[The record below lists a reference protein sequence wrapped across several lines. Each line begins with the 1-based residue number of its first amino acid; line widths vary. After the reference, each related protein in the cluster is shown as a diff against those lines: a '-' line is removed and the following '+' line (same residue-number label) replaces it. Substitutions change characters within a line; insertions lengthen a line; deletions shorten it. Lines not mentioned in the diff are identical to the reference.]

1 MTEGQSENH
10 NKKRP
15 KITVSDHLGL
25 LDQRKSKRLREIC
38 SRLEAGFSNC
48 TLTPCNKRSLH
59 EAKDE
64 TAIQL
69 VKAREMMDC
78 KINEIMSR
86 LPEGKKNKL
95 FNLRYGGINEI
106 KHMKIKEAFQRL
118 GLEAKQVKLGMLAGM
133 NYYGCPEKES
143 VEN

>member
-1 MTEGQSENH
+1 MTEDQSENH
-10 NKKRP
+10 DKKP
-15 KITVSDHLGL
+15 LKVTVSEHMGL
-25 LDQRKSKRLREIC
+25 LDQRESRRLREIS

-48 TLTPCNKRSLH
+48 ALTPCNKRSLH
-59 EAKDE
+59 GVKDE
-64 TAIQL
+64 TAIQW

-78 KINEIMSR
+78 KINEIMSC

-133 NYYGCPEKES
+133 DYYGNTEKES
-143 VEN
+143 VES